1 MMFNFIARAQEA
13 ITIQEPPTGIKDIS
27 KLLSGLIQVA
37 MIIAAILTFAFLVW
51 GGIQWI
57 TSGGNQ
63 EAAKGAKEKITDAI
77 FGLAFLAA
85 VWVIWRLIVY
95 FLGITPTASGPFN
108 LKLPQP

>member
-1 MMFNFIARAQEA
+1 MAKLTNIDQEVQRSNFFKFDSIGEFIVNMFQV
-13 ITIQEPPTGIKDIS
+13 T
-27 KLLSGLIQVA
+27 LIIGSI
-37 MIIAAILTFAFLVW
+37 MTFFYLIW

-77 FGLAFLAA
+77 FGLVFLAA
-85 VWVIWRLIVY
+85 VWIIWRLIIY
-95 FLGITPTASGPFN
+95 FLGITSSVRGPFN

>member
-1 MMFNFIARAQEA
+1 MANLTNIDREVSRGNFFKFDSL
-13 ITIQEPPTGIKDIS
+13 GDFVVN
-27 KLLSGLIQVA
+27 LFQVA
-37 MIIAAILTFAFLVW
+37 LIMGSIMTFFYLIW

-63 EAAKGAKEKITDAI
+63 EAAKGAKEKITDAVT
-77 FGLAFLAA
+77 GLALLAA

-95 FLGITPTASGPFN
+95 FLGITTSVRGPVN